1 MKALGGIVRIV
12 GNILLST
19 VVICGSTASYGQ
31 DRAAK
36 VYRKVADSVVSIEWR
51 SLSGEARTG
60 SGVVIR
66 SVAGES
72 VVVTNAHVVPSGSI
86 AFVVYPDGKMNSGFV
101 LPRFPRVD
109 LAFIQVSAT
118 LKPASIRTTP
128 VEIGSDVF
136 AIGQPMGLT
145 ASISNG
151 IVSAIRRGPGG
162 VSLVQFTAPI
172 SPGSSGGG
180 LFDANGSL
188 VGITTSFVEGGQNLN
203 FAVDGRVLAGF
214 ALASVSVKNLRS
226 AAAEGLL
233 EVSAATLRS
242 LQSEMFSA
250 WVALEVASEP
260 PLAEVIAAGAALI
273 DVPSK
278 ARSGEGAALLIK
290 VLNSLLRK
298 WERSDEFALVKAA
311 DVATQPKGR

>member
-1 MKALGGIVRIV
+1 LKELAMKALGGIVRIV

-60 SGVVIR
+60 F
-66 SVAGES
+66 
-72 VVVTNAHVVPSGSI
+72 